1 MTCHT
6 CNINFF
12 ITILKNEVDADLV
25 VPFLATTMLR
35 KRARSEE
42 TNSEDSS
49 SDISHAQDL
58 SDDAVDISSS
68 LAGKRRKQVRQ
79 ADGLERDD
87 PEEFSRFLREAI
99 AKRDIKEGTQVVR
112 NMKGRQ
118 NMTKG
123 EVGGG
128 SFQSMGMSFS
138 K

>member
-1 MTCHT
+1 M
-6 CNINFF
+6 
-12 ITILKNEVDADLV
+12 DADLV

-118 NMTKG
+118 NMAKG

-138 K
+138 KS

>member
-1 MTCHT
+1 
-6 CNINFF
+6 
-12 ITILKNEVDADLV
+12 VDADLV

-49 SDISHAQDL
+49 SNHSQIL

-68 LAGKRRKQVRQ
+68 LTGKRRKHVER
-79 ADGLERDD
+79 AENLEGDD

-99 AKRDIKEGTQVVR
+99 AKRDIKEGTQVVK

-118 NMTKG
+118 NMAKG

-138 K
+138 S